1 MLYILLI
8 VLFLFSFSFI
18 HNKHNKHNKHY
29 NMNKIELKN
38 I

>member
-1 MLYILLI
+1 MLYILLLYI
-8 VLFLFSFSFI
+8 LLSVLFLFSFSFI
-18 HNKHNKHNKHY
+18 HNKHY